1 MVRVRCTGRIQIWP
15 PARAS
20 QKTKHPYIRPVPH
33 PCRSSSSHLDRY
45 THFTT
50 HIYLFTFAHYAS
62 MDYSDRVNAKKGGG
76 GVADS
81 QETNVHTRRRIKEL
95 LTTQVLDIDNDPY
108 VFKNHLG
115 LLECKL
121 CLTTHVSES
130 SYISHLSGRKH
141 GVNLEKRRILD
152 EKFNNR
158 NSGGAN
164 GQNTAISITSA
175 NKRTWKKVGKP
186 AYKVTKIRHP
196 ETLQLGFLVKVLCPL
211 ITVEE
216 PFFRIMSYFELSTK
230 NQNVATSFLDRN
242 KSSSS
247 DPEDIK
253 PDKWQYLVVSA
264 EPYENIAIAIPND
277 KEIDKPEDV
286 SSMSSSYWWFWDPDT
301 KDFFLQ
307 FLFK

>member
-1 MVRVRCTGRIQIWP
+1 MEDYLWDQKLPSFLGIIVRVRCTDGKMEIRIQTP
-15 PARAS
+15 S
-20 QKTKHPYIRPVPH
+20 SHPYPH
-33 PCRSSSSHLDRY
+33 LISHLITTFREPQLFIKY
-45 THFTT
+45 HTH
-50 HIYLFTFAHYAS
+50 

-95 LTTQVLDIDNDPY
+95 LTSQILDIDNDPY

-141 GVNLEKRRILD
+141 GLNLEKRRILD
-152 EKFNNR
+152 EKLNNR
-158 NSGGAN
+158 NGPNNNQTA
-164 GQNTAISITSA
+164 AISITSA

-186 AYKVTKIRHP
+186 AYKVTKVRHP
-196 ETLQLGFLVKVLCPL
+196 DTLQLGFLVKVLCPL

-216 PFFRIMSYFELSTK
+216 PFFRIMSYFELTTK
-230 NQNVATSFLDRN
+230 NQNIATSFLDLHKPAN
-242 KSSSS
+242 ADSG
-247 DPEDIK
+247 DMMPEN
-253 PDKWQYLVVSA
+253 WQYLVVSA
-264 EPYENIAIAIPND
+264 EPYENIAIAIPNN
-277 KEIDKPEDV
+277 KTIDKPED
-286 SSMSSSYWWFWDPDT
+286 STMSDSYWWFYDPDT
-301 KDFFLQ
+301 KDLFLQ

>member
-1 MVRVRCTGRIQIWP
+1 
-15 PARAS
+15 
-20 QKTKHPYIRPVPH
+20 
-33 PCRSSSSHLDRY
+33 
-45 THFTT
+45 
-50 HIYLFTFAHYAS
+50 

-76 GVADS
+76 GVADF

-95 LTTQVLDIDNDPY
+95 LTSQILDIDNDPY

-141 GVNLEKRRILD
+141 SVNLEKRRILD
-152 EKFNNR
+152 EKLNNR
-158 NSGGAN
+158 NGAN
-164 GQNTAISITSA
+164 NNQTAAISITST

-186 AYKVTKIRHP
+186 AYKVTKVRHP
-196 ETLQLGFLVKVLCPL
+196 DTLQLGFLVKVLCPL

-216 PFFRIMSYFELSTK
+216 PFFRIMSYFELTTK
-230 NQNVATSFLDRN
+230 NQNIATSFLDLHKPTN
-242 KSSSS
+242 ADSG
-247 DPEDIK
+247 DIMPEN
-253 PDKWQYLVVSA
+253 WQYLVVSA
-264 EPYENIAIAIPND
+264 EPYENIAIAIPNN
-277 KEIDKPEDV
+277 KTIDKPED
-286 SSMSSSYWWFWDPDT
+286 SSMSDSYWWFYDPDT